1 MIIFCGVPGSGKTTI
16 ARIVCQRIH
25 GSVHVQT
32 DTVRAMIARPN
43 YNGPESAFVYDSC
56 VEVAR
61 KALQR
66 GRAAILDGTFARRSH
81 RAEALSA
88 LRGLY
93 GKGIVVHITCGIET
107 AERRNRARRGVI
119 VPVERLRGIYASFE
133 EPFRALRIDTEFR
146 PAEASADIVLS
157 AVAR

>member
-16 ARIVCQRIH
+16 ARIVCQRMI

-32 DTVRAMIARPN
+32 DTLRGMIARPN

-66 GRAAILDGTFARRSH
+66 GRAAILDGTFAKNSH
-81 RAEALSA
+81 RVKAQSA
-88 LRGLY
+88 LRGQY
-93 GKGIVVHITCGIET
+93 GRGIVVHVKCRVET
-107 AERRNRARRGVI
+107 AERRNRSRGGVI

-133 EPFRALRIDTEFR
+133 EPLRALRIDTELR
-146 PAEASADIVLS
+146 PAEASAAIVLS
-157 AVAR
+157 ALSL